1 MKRLV
6 IIDEYFVNKSGHYYE
21 YNKSV
26 KEIFE
31 AHHVPT
37 VIYANQKL
45 DQAIRAELG
54 AVACLEGLQK
64 NALNKI
70 PVLGALANRA
80 RFWRSQYKKLK
91 QLYRT
96 EQADD
101 TVFFYSSVFWLN
113 VLPIALTASKAKQ
126 KSALLFRQS
135 ISDHGNIPLI
145 HRWLASKL
153 YHFSFRKLTKKD
165 NILFFTDSDVI
176 ADECNAR
183 YACNMKVLPIPHIKD
198 DPFSGSDTPVAA
210 RLRVYAPG
218 AIREEKGI
226 EFITR
231 SFEHLS
237 RLKHPVLSKII
248 LVTQYNEAGDT
259 QLNEQVRQRLQQ
271 LSVDNEF
278 LGTLS
283 SEEYN
288 RQLHEADIILI
299 PYSIAH
305 GYKART
311 SGIMSE
317 TIAACKPF
325 ITTKDSWMSIQSEKY
340 NTGLSVAY
348 NSVTEF
354 ADALAELVDRY
365 DYYTEKAEKAKVGW
379 LNFHSKDNFY
389 RIINNVLPEGSFSA
403 KK

>member
-6 IIDEYFVNKSGHYYE
+6 IVDEYFVNKSGHYYE

-45 DQAIRAELG
+45 TPSIQTELD
-54 AVACLEGLQK
+54 AVACLEGLQR

-70 PVLGALANRA
+70 PVLGPLINRL
-80 RFWRSQYKKLK
+80 RFWQSQTQKLK
-91 QLYRT
+91 QLYRS
-96 EQADD
+96 ENKDG
-101 TVFFYSSVFWLN
+101 TVFFFSSVFWLN
-113 VLPIALTASKAKQ
+113 VLPIALTASRAKQ

-135 ISDHGNIPLI
+135 ISDHGNIPSA
-145 HRWLASKL
+145 HRWLADKL
-153 YHFSFRKLTKKD
+153 YHYSFRKLMKRD

-183 YACNMKVLPIPHIKD
+183 YHCDMKVLPIPHIKA
-198 DPFSGSDTPVAA
+198 DPFSGNGSHTAA

-237 RLKHPVLSKII
+237 RQAHPLLSKIT
-248 LVTQYNEAGDT
+248 LVTQYNEAGDI
-259 QLNEQVRQRLQQ
+259 QLNEQIRRRLEQ
-271 LSVDNEF
+271 LSVENEF

-288 RQLHEADIILI
+288 RQLHDADIILI
-299 PYSIAH
+299 PYSTEH

-340 NTGLSVAY
+340 NTGLSVTY

-354 ADALAELVDRY
+354 ADALMALVDNYKPYREQA
-365 DYYTEKAEKAKVGW
+365 DKAKDAW
-379 LNFHSKDNFY
+379 LDFHSPVNFY
-389 RIINNVLPEGSFSA
+389 RIFSS
-403 KK
+403 

>member
-1 MKRLV
+1 MEKLV

-31 AHHVPT
+31 AHHVPA
-37 VIYANQKL
+37 VIYANKKL
-45 DQAIRAELG
+45 DAAIQTELN
-54 AVACLEGLQK
+54 AVACLEGLQR

-70 PVLGALANRA
+70 PVLGPLVNRL
-80 RFWRSQYKKLK
+80 RFWKAQYAKLK
-91 QLYRT
+91 QLYRS
-96 EQADD
+96 EDADG
-101 TVFFYSSVFWLN
+101 TVFFFSSVFWLN

-135 ISDHGNIPLI
+135 ISDHGNIPSA
-145 HRWLASKL
+145 HRRLADKL
-153 YHFSFRKLTKKD
+153 YHYAFRKLLQNG

-176 ADECNAR
+176 ADECNAK
-183 YACNMKVLPIPHIKD
+183 YNCNMKVLPIPHIKA
-198 DPFSGSDTPVAA
+198 DPFAGTV
-210 RLRVYAPG
+210 RHTTGKLRVYAPG

-231 SFEHLS
+231 SFEYLNQQT
-237 RLKHPVLSKII
+237 HPFLDKII
-248 LVTQYNEAGDT
+248 LVTQYNESGDV
-259 QLNEQVRQRLQQ
+259 QLNGQIRQRLEK
-271 LSVDNEF
+271 LAVENEF

-299 PYSIAH
+299 PYSIDH

-325 ITTKDSWMSIQSEKY
+325 ITTKDSWMSIQSDKY
-340 NTGLSVAY
+340 KTGLSVAY
-348 NSVTEF
+348 NSVTAF
-354 ADALAELVDRY
+354 ADALEMLVNN
-365 DYYTEKAEKAKVGW
+365 YTPYQEQAEKAKDAW
-379 LNFHSKDNFY
+379 LDFHSPANFY
-389 RIINNVLPEGSFSA
+389 RIFTS
-403 KK
+403 